1 MTQRLTPSPAP
12 LRHDPP
18 AVSVIIPTYNYGRF
32 LSHAL
37 DSVLEQTYPARE
49 VIVVDDGSTD
59 ETPSVLAHYKDR
71 ICVIHQCRSG
81 ASAARNAGAMVA
93 SGELLAFLDS
103 DDVWL
108 PRKLERQVER
118 LQTEPGLGLIHCGI
132 EEIDVTRASFRR
144 RLDGLEGWVADE
156 LLLMRRAVIL
166 GGGSGAL
173 IPQKVFA
180 VAGGFDE
187 SLQAAEDW
195 DLFYRIARRY
205 QVGFV
210 PEVLLQYRFHGANS
224 QMNLRVRE
232 KMAMRAYAKAFENAE
247 PRVRRLR
254 RRAYGNLHMALAA
267 LFYADKQPVGAFRHA
282 LKSVWFTPRTM
293 SLPMRWWRQ
302 PRYLRNAEVA
312 PEQTVEKTAA

>member
-1 MTQRLTPSPAP
+1 
-12 LRHDPP
+12 
-18 AVSVIIPTYNYGRF
+18 VFIPTYNYGRF
-32 LSHAL
+32 LPHAL
-37 DSVLEQTYPARE
+37 DSVLGQTYPARE

-59 ETPSVLAHYKDR
+59 ETPSVLARYKDR
-71 ICVIHQCRSG
+71 IRVIHQCRSG
-81 ASAARNAGAMVA
+81 PSAARNAGVMVA

-108 PRKLERQVER
+108 PRKLERQVQR

-132 EEIDVTRASFRR
+132 EEIDVTGASFRR
-144 RLDGLEGWVADE
+144 RLDGLEGWIADE

-166 GGGSGAL
+166 GGGSGSL
-173 IPQKVFA
+173 IPRRVFA

-210 PEVLLQYRFHGANS
+210 SEVLLQYRFHGANS

-267 LFYADKQPVGAFRHA
+267 LFYADKQSVGALRHA